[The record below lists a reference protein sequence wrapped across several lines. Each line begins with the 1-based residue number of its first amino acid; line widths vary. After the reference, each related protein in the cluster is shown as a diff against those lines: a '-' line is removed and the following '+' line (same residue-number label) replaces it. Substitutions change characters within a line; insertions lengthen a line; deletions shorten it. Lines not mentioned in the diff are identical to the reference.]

1 MVEKYVTQPSA
12 IARLQSNVFGP
23 YLSALVRSLERAE
36 YAAETIRLH
45 LRAVTRFGRW
55 VQRRRIPLEDLTE
68 ETVVRYVQSL
78 QQPAR
83 TAGPRRCKALGLRH
97 LLTVLRQQGV
107 IIVPRDTGPTSSV
120 EHWLKKFAHHLVPC
134 AVITQRVAVVVA
146 RRIWPAVWF

>member
-23 YLSALVRSLERAE
+23 YLAALVQSLERAE

-78 QQPAR
+78 QQPSR
-83 TAGPRRCKALGLRH
+83 TVGPRRCKALGLCH

-107 IIVPRDTGPTSSV
+107 I
-120 EHWLKKFAHHLVPC
+120 LVPHEPPPSSSTGTC
-134 AVITQRVAVVVA
+134 RLA
-146 RRIWPAVWF
+146 